1 MIYILEDDASIL
13 KLIMYTLNKE
23 GLENKGFEKPSLF
36 YEALNEKVPD
46 LILLDIML
54 PEEDGLSILKYLK
67 HDYVFKQIPVI
78 MLTAKTS
85 EYDKVLG
92 LDEGADDYVTKPF
105 GIMELVARI
114 KAVLRRYQK
123 LNQAEDMHYKDLS
136 VSFTKHTVKV
146 KDKNI
151 VLTRKE
157 FDLLCL
163 LLSKPERCFSREE
176 LLEAVWGYDF
186 IDSSRTVD
194 VHIRM
199 LRSKLEE
206 AGDYIK
212 TVRGVGY
219 KIGEEL

>member
-13 KLIMYTLNKE
+13 KLVMYTLNKE
-23 GLENKGFEKPSLF
+23 GLENQGFEKPSLF
-36 YEALNEKVPD
+36 YTALKKQKPD

-67 HDYVFKQIPVI
+67 HDYAYKQIPVI
-78 MLTAKTS
+78 MLTAKSS

-92 LDEGADDYVTKPF
+92 LDEGADDYVSKPF
-105 GIMELVARI
+105 GMMELVARI
-114 KAVLRRYQK
+114 KAVLRRYQTMSQ
-123 LNQAEDMHYKDLS
+123 NDDLHFHNLT
-136 VSFTKHTVKV
+136 VSFSKRLVKV
-146 KDKNI
+146 DDEKI
-151 VLTRKE
+151 TLTRKE

-163 LLSKPERCFSREE
+163 LLSRPGVCFSRDE
-176 LLEAVWGYDF
+176 LLESVWGYDF
-186 IDSSRTVD
+186 ADSSRTVD

-199 LRSKLEE
+199 LRAKLKE

-219 KIGEEL
+219 KIGDEE